1 MTIQTIVVPDLGGVE
16 TVEVIEL
23 GLSPGDSIE
32 VEDSLLV
39 LESDKATMDIP
50 SPAAGALVK
59 YLVAEG
65 ATVKVGDAI
74 AEIEV
79 AGEAAAEVVAA
90 SESEEVEQVA
100 HEPAAEVVSEAASE
114 ASSVE
119 VAASSTAEQMI
130 LVPDIGSDDKVE
142 LIEISIAVGDE
153 INEGDTLVVLESD
166 KATMDVPS
174 THSGKVL
181 KILVAEGDKLGTGDA
196 VALFEVVAD
205 IAPPVAEKPVVEE
218 PVAEKPVI
226 DESVI
231 EKPVIKEPVIKEQG
245 AKVAAAAPA
254 ETAAV
259 KAAPAADAIQ
269 SAPGQPAQP
278 ASVTVEP
285 VAAPDGVSIYAG
297 PAVRL
302 IARELG
308 VSLSDVPGS
317 GPRGR
322 ILKDDVSNFVKQVM
336 KKKDVPA
343 AATVGSGI
351 PAVPAIDFSQFGKI
365 EELAMSKIQ
374 KLTAAN
380 MQRNWLNVPH
390 VTHFDDADIT
400 ELEAFRKGL
409 KAEGEK
415 RGVRVTP
422 VAFLIKAIG
431 AALEANP
438 EFNRSLAADGQNLI
452 QKHYCH
458 VGMAVDTP
466 RGLVVP
472 VIRDVNEKG
481 IWDISAEI
489 SLLAGK
495 ARDGKL
501 KPAEMQGGCFTLS
514 SLGAIGGNGFTP
526 IVNAPEV
533 GILGVSKSQIKPVWD
548 GAEFVPRLL
557 LPMALSYDHRA
568 INGGDAGRFM
578 THLVK
583 LLSDIRYLAL

>member
-1 MTIQTIVVPDLGGVE
+1 MTIQTIVVPDLGGAE

-50 SPAAGALVK
+50 SPAAGTLVK

-79 AGEAAAEVVAA
+79 AGEAAVETPEV
-90 SESEEVEQVA
+90 EEVEQVA
-100 HEPAAEVVSEAASE
+100 HEPAAEDVSEAEPKASPVE
-114 ASSVE
+114 A
-119 VAASSTAEQMI
+119 AASSSAEQLI

-153 INEGDTLVVLESD
+153 VAEGDTLVVLESD

-205 IAPPVAEKPVVEE
+205 TAAPVVEE
-218 PVAEKPVI
+218 T
-226 DESVI
+226 VI
-231 EKPVIKEPVIKEQG
+231 EKPVVNEP
-245 AKVAAAAPA
+245 AA
-254 ETAAV
+254 
-259 KAAPAADAIQ
+259 KAAPTETVAVATAVPADTAADAIQ

-278 ASVTVEP
+278 AA
-285 VAAPDGVSIYAG
+285 VAAAEPAAPSDAAQVYAG

-308 VSLSDVPGS
+308 VALTEVPGS

-336 KKKDVPA
+336 KNKDAPA
-343 AATVGSGI
+343 AAATGGSGI
-351 PAVPAIDFSQFGKI
+351 PAVPAIDFSQFGEI
-365 EELAMSKIQ
+365 EELPMSKIQ

-390 VTHFDDADIT
+390 VTQFDDADIT

-489 SLLAGK
+489 ALLAGK

-578 THLVK
+578 TYLVK

>member
-1 MTIQTIVVPDLGGVE
+1 MTIQTIVVPDLGGVD

-65 ATVKVGDAI
+65 ATVKVGDPI

-79 AGEAAAEVVAA
+79 AGEATAETPEV
-90 SESEEVEQVA
+90 EEVEQVA
-100 HEPAAEVVSEAASE
+100 HEPATEVVADAETVIQPE
-114 ASSVE
+114 ASPVAA
-119 VAASSTAEQMI
+119 AASSSAEQLI

-153 INEGDTLVVLESD
+153 VAEGDTLVVLESD

-181 KILVAEGDKLGTGDA
+181 KILVAEGAKLGTGDA

-205 IAPPVAEKPVVEE
+205 AAAPVVEE
-218 PVAEKPVI
+218 AVIEEKPV
-226 DESVI
+226 
-231 EKPVIKEPVIKEQG
+231 
-245 AKVAAAAPA
+245 AKAAPA
-254 ETAAV
+254 ETVAV
-259 KAAPAADAIQ
+259 ATAAPVDTAADAIQ

-278 ASVTVEP
+278 ASVAAEP
-285 VAAPDGVSIYAG
+285 IAAPDGASIYAG

-308 VSLSDVPGS
+308 VSLSEVSGS

-322 ILKDDVSNFVKQVM
+322 ILKDDVSNFVKQVI
-336 KKKDVPA
+336 KNKDAPA
-343 AATVGSGI
+343 AAATGGSGI
-351 PAVPAIDFSQFGKI
+351 PAVPAIDFSQFGEI
-365 EELAMSKIQ
+365 EELSMSKIQ
-374 KLTAAN
+374 RLTAAN

-390 VTHFDDADIT
+390 VTQFDDADIT

-438 EFNRSLAADGQNLI
+438 EFNRSLAVDGQSLI

-466 RGLVVP
+466 RGLMVP

-578 THLVK
+578 TYLVK

>member
-1 MTIQTIVVPDLGGVE
+1 MENTNKGINVTIQTIVVPDLGGAE

-50 SPAAGALVK
+50 SPASGALVK

-65 ATVKVGDAI
+65 ATVKVGDPI

-79 AGEAAAEVVAA
+79 AGEAAVEAPEV
-90 SESEEVEQVA
+90 EEVEQVA
-100 HEPAAEVVSEAASE
+100 HEPIAEVAIETVPEPSPAG
-114 ASSVE
+114 
-119 VAASSTAEQMI
+119 STERTI

-142 LIEISIAVGDE
+142 LIEISVAVGDE
-153 INEGDTLVVLESD
+153 VAEGDTLVVLESD

-181 KILVAEGDKLGTGDA
+181 KILAAEGDKLGTGDA
-196 VALFEVVAD
+196 VALFEVTAET
-205 IAPPVAEKPVVEE
+205 APVAAPAAKTE
-218 PVAEKPVI
+218 PAAITAPAAPK
-226 DESVI
+226 
-231 EKPVIKEPVIKEQG
+231 
-245 AKVAAAAPA
+245 AAAPA
-254 ETAAV
+254 APVE
-259 KAAPAADAIQ
+259 PAADAIQ

-278 ASVTVEP
+278 AAIAAVEP
-285 VAAPDGVSIYAG
+285 AALSDSAQVYAG

-308 VSLSDVPGS
+308 VALSEVPGS

-336 KKKDVPA
+336 KNKAEPA
-343 AATVGSGI
+343 VAVSGGSGI

-365 EELAMSKIQ
+365 EELPMSKIQ

-390 VTHFDDADIT
+390 VTQFDDADIT

-415 RGVRVTP
+415 RGIRVTP

-481 IWDISAEI
+481 IWEISAEI

-533 GILGVSKSQIKPVWD
+533 GILGVSKSQMKPVWD